1 MQGKLIAVVYALRTY
16 SLFAEFV
23 NKNGWISVL
32 LVSLII
38 HIIVSYDQNI
48 SSIFFVTYG
57 SHVRLQHPACVYIT
71 TQRQY
76 TAVQKIK

>member
-32 LVSLII
+32 LVSEK
-38 HIIVSYDQNI
+38 VK
-48 SSIFFVTYG
+48 SIKFW
-57 SHVRLQHPACVYIT
+57 
-71 TQRQY
+71 
-76 TAVQKIK
+76 